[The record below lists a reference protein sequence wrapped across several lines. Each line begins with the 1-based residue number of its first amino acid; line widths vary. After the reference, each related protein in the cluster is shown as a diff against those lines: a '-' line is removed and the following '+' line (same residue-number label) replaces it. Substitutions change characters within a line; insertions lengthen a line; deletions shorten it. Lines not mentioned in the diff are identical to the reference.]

1 MGVVFFDSGENVVFI
16 CFFCFFLNGRLG
28 KLQGQVP
35 EVTEPGNEAKR
46 QPCFDLRSENAHT
59 VRLIQKFLHVYL
71 TNLSLQTQI

>member
-35 EVTEPGNEAKR
+35 EVTEPRQGKSSEEFARGSVRNSIVKKKR
-46 QPCFDLRSENAHT
+46 LNQFQWGLSFS
-59 VRLIQKFLHVYL
+59 IQERM
-71 TNLSLQTQI
+71 